1 MENYRFRQKSGNDP
15 NSRGREGGSC
25 SLRHYDAVVRKSV
38 CDSPLTFQSYL
49 MFMVIISS
57 KAIDQSLICRHFLV
71 IYWNIFLFLLTWNNF
86 SRSIKLFLWTTDHFL
101 CNVNFFLTQ
110 NCFLCITNFLFWT
123 LFRIF
128 LLSCSNKNRITCQK
142 ERNHFHRTQNFFYI
156 QFLNCKLAACW
167 SSSQWSSKQRQL
179 FEKHLWRAQISVKLQ
194 AFLLQF
200 FQNEHSNRY
209 FSRVLTR
216 F

>member
-1 MENYRFRQKSGNDP
+1 MQFVCLWCCVPSDSIVHINNFFSLVLLSAVIHKKRGKKLNCKIIKYKLDSSSEMQFVFFYPKYIQIFFLENYRFRQKSGNDP
-15 NSRGREGGSC
+15 NSRWREGGSC

-101 CNVNFFLTQ
+101 CNVNFFFDTK
-110 NCFLCITNFLFWT
+110 LF
-123 LFRIF
+123 FV
-128 LLSCSNKNRITCQK
+128 
-142 ERNHFHRTQNFFYI
+142 HY
-156 QFLNCKLAACW
+156 
-167 SSSQWSSKQRQL
+167 
-179 FEKHLWRAQISVKLQ
+179 
-194 AFLLQF
+194 QF
-200 FQNEHSNRY
+200 F
-209 FSRVLTR
+209 VLDIV
-216 F
+216 